1 MTLTRLQSRR
11 KFTNNMAYVCLTF
24 PDLQTTY
31 CYDRMPG
38 FT

>member
-11 KFTNNMAYVCLTF
+11 KFTNNMAYVCRSGKMR
-24 PDLQTTY
+24 QTTY